1 MEESK
6 ELQGFYKIFRSV
18 IYVSILLEFFEY
30 AIDPAMLD
38 HWGGIL
44 CDIHGRI
51 KRWVIYNDG
60 NLAYSKLAT
69 FLLICITCIGTRNKK
84 KLEVQCT
91 ETSSLS
97 YHNRYGAGCIVC
109 LVVRISDGNKALH
122 FTVEHL
128 ALYACLSNRRGTG
141 SHRP

>member
-1 MEESK
+1 MYHLHRDKEQEET
-6 ELQGFYKIFRSV
+6 G
-18 IYVSILLEFFEY
+18 
-30 AIDPAMLD
+30 
-38 HWGGIL
+38 
-44 CDIHGRI
+44 
-51 KRWVIYNDG
+51 
-60 NLAYSKLAT
+60 
-69 FLLICITCIGTRNKK
+69 
-84 KLEVQCT
+84 VQCT

-97 YHNRYGAGCIVC
+97 YHNRHGAGCIVC